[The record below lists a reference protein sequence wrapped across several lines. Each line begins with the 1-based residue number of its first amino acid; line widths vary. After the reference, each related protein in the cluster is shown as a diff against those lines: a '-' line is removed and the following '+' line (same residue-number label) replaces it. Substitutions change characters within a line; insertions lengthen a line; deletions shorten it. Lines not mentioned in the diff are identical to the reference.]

1 MTNRYVTATEKAG
14 TLARQHDYRQRLV
27 SKGLF
32 RKEFNLT
39 ECEAMQVKTYIEQIR
54 QITSKDLSNSLI

>member
-27 SKGLF
+27 SKGLM

-39 ECEAMQVKTYIEQIR
+39 EFEAKQVRDLIQRLR
-54 QITSKDLSNSLI
+54 QTNHAI